1 MSEGNGKWFELWNK
15 RAMDA
20 QSSDSLLGKLIKVD
34 GFDHP
39 EVGDYNEEEW
49 IKLCSHF
56 GRVIGLKENDKVLE
70 LGCGAGAFL
79 LSLQKEFLCE
89 IFGID
94 YSESVIEIA
103 RNNLNGTFITS
114 DASQVSKM
122 NEAFDLIFLHS
133 VMQYFPSLDYTC
145 KVIEEAYLN
154 LADDGKIGLL
164 DVNDKA
170 KEDIYHSSR
179 RLKYKDPKEYDLL
192 YSDHPHNFFS
202 KKVIS
207 KILTEAGFKNISFY
221 PHVIDTYG
229 NSELRF
235 NVIAEK

>member
-1 MSEGNGKWFELWNK
+1 MSKDNEKWFELWNK
-15 RAMDA
+15 RAMDV
-20 QSSDSLLGKLIKVD
+20 QSSDSLLCKLIKVD
-34 GFDHP
+34 GFDQP

-79 LSLQKEFLCE
+79 LSLQKEFSCK

-103 RNNLNGTFITS
+103 RDNLHGTFITS

-133 VMQYFPSLDYTC
+133 VMQYFPSLDYTR
-145 KVIEEAYLN
+145 KIIEEAYLY
-154 LADDGKIGLL
+154 LANDGKIGLL
-164 DVNDKA
+164 DVNDKT
-170 KEDIYHSSR
+170 KEDIYNSSR
-179 RLKYKDPKEYDLL
+179 RLKYKNPKEYDLL
-192 YSDHPHNFFS
+192 YSNYPHNFFS
-202 KKVIS
+202 KKEIS
-207 KILTEAGFKNISFY
+207 KMLTEAGFKNISFY

-229 NSELRF
+229 NSKLRF
-235 NVIAEK
+235 NVIGEK

>member
-1 MSEGNGKWFELWNK
+1 MNEINEKWFELWNE
-15 RAMDA
+15 RAINA
-20 QSSDSLLGKLIKVD
+20 QFSDSLLSRLIKVD
-34 GFDHP
+34 GFDRP

-49 IKLCSHF
+49 TKLCSHF

-79 LSLQKEFLCE
+79 LPLQKEFLCE

-103 RNNLNGTFITS
+103 RNNLNGTFISS

-122 NEAFDLIFLHS
+122 NESFDLIFLHS
-133 VMQYFPSLDYTC
+133 VMQYFPSPDYTF
-145 KVIEEAYLN
+145 KVIKEAYLN

-170 KEDIYHSSR
+170 KELMYHSSR
-179 RLKYKDPKEYDLL
+179 RSRYKDPKEYDLL
-192 YSDHPHNFFS
+192 YSNYPHNFFS
-202 KKVIS
+202 KEEIS
-207 KILTEAGFKNISFY
+207 KILTETGFKNINFY

-229 NSELRF
+229 NAELRF